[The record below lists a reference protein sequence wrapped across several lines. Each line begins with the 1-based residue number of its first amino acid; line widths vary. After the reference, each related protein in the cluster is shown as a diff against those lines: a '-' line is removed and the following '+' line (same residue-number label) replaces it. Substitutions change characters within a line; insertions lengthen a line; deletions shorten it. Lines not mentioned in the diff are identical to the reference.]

1 MSAEARG
8 LSTRR
13 GLIHLHSPYSHDAC
27 DGNGLPDGVVDEQC
41 LAELRAGLCTTAMDF
56 AYLTDH
62 PAHAAEQDYEDL
74 LLIREDDTPIEQDG
88 AVVAKR
94 LHCSADHSVLWM
106 PGIEDELMPVGLER
120 HAADTVEER
129 STLYNASTAEALAS
143 VSAAGALVMVA
154 HTEGRQR
161 AQLEELVDAGLTGVE
176 IFNLHAM
183 FDPEIR
189 SEDLGLDSLG
199 WLKDIAPFTSEDGT
213 AEPDLFVLA
222 VLAEQLP
229 SIEHWD
235 ALQQRAPVVGVAGT
249 DAHQNVLPI
258 LLRDGER
265 GDSYRRMMRWLS
277 NHLLV
282 SGDAPSDYDA
292 ALAAGRAYVA
302 FEILGTPSGLDF
314 HLAQDDTIYEMGSR
328 PDLVGGT
335 LSLTCPTLST
345 ASPQGAAAP
354 DIEATIYK
362 DGSAWRSGCGE
373 FSVEEPG
380 VYRVR
385 IDITPWHLEDF
396 LGAEPEPWLT
406 PRPWIYTNT
415 ITVGLSQQ

>member
-1 MSAEARG
+1 
-8 LSTRR
+8 
-13 GLIHLHSPYSHDAC
+13 
-27 DGNGLPDGVVDEQC
+27 
-41 LAELRAGLCTTAMDF
+41 
-56 AYLTDH
+56 
-62 PAHAAEQDYEDL
+62 
-74 LLIREDDTPIEQDG
+74 
-88 AVVAKR
+88 
-94 LHCSADHSVLWM
+94 
-106 PGIEDELMPVGLER
+106 
-120 HAADTVEER
+120 
-129 STLYNASTAEALAS
+129 
-143 VSAAGALVMVA
+143 
-154 HTEGRQR
+154 
-161 AQLEELVDAGLTGVE
+161 
-176 IFNLHAM
+176 
-183 FDPEIR
+183 
-189 SEDLGLDSLG
+189 LG
-199 WLKDIAPFTSEDGT
+199 WLQDIAPFTSVDGT

-222 VLAEQLP
+222 VLAEQQP

-249 DAHQNVLPI
+249 DAHQNVLPV

-282 SGDAPSDYDA
+282 SGDAPSDYDS

-328 PDLVGGT
+328 PDSVGGT
-335 LSLTCPTLST
+335 LSLTCPTLAD
-345 ASPQGAAAP
+345 ASPRGLAAP
-354 DIEATIYK
+354 DIQATIFK
-362 DGSAWRSGCGE
+362 DGAAWQSGCGE

-415 ITVGLSQQ
+415 ITVGLSQQSARQT